1 MWRLF
6 PALERANNCRQSLLA
21 KIFIFFVVLIYFLL
35 KPQVK
40 KGMDEDFYDTL
51 RAQVLVLQLLPI
63 TFAKNGGE
71 VYILP
76 KSVTGF

>member
-1 MWRLF
+1 
-6 PALERANNCRQSLLA
+6 
-21 KIFIFFVVLIYFLL
+21 
-35 KPQVK
+35 
-40 KGMDEDFYDTL
+40 MDEDFYDTL

-71 VYILP
+71 IYILP